1 MEKAAVSN
9 NVISR
14 NEIIANAKNDVQV
27 ICGQILKFRKM
38 PWEKRAS
45 HFKLHQND
53 ALCFIPHPDGRGHII
68 CGAHAWKK
76 LGLLANRIIDFEPE
90 LARRIS
96 TEQLKKIVV
105 NVFTQLILKEH
116 REVDLATAERILIGA
131 ADIAKQSLQ
140 TTEHYLPCVLFLKG
154 GPDEFKIGPVT
165 FTRRIAFFKKH
176 KQAFRR
182 SVDKSVRA
190 HIEHVSKTVEQ
201 GFPRERAATPEQ
213 SELFVRKLQARA
225 IKTYRNYPWIAT
237 VQIINC
243 DQAISEEHAAKIVDV
258 ALHVIRVF
266 IGADHTK
273 QLRLAWSRGDTLR
286 VAGMW
291 SDADD
296 LIHVSVGSRGM
307 GPVGFHN
314 WHEALT
320 QSGGPD
326 LLQVFGSALF
336 QLADPAK
343 PSQLHERF
351 IDAIN
356 WFGDAATDLEASASV
371 VKYTSAIERLFFG
384 KFHSKHDKQ
393 EAGKQKETHK
403 QVFAKRVT
411 HVLSVFNCADGKT
424 QKNAIKVYNARSELL
439 HGSSS
444 PRNKNIREQAEIA
457 EELARLCILCAAHL
471 YPMMLRVYVDAAP
484 IKLEEVM
491 DKICKDGIDSLVQEA
506 SKAKA

>member
-1 MEKAAVSN
+1 MTQNRMEKAAISN
-9 NVISR
+9 NVISK
-14 NEIIANAKNDVQV
+14 NEIIANAKNDVQI
-27 ICGQILKFRKM
+27 ICGQILKFMKM
-38 PWEKRAS
+38 PWEKQVS
-45 HFKLHQND
+45 HFKRHQYD
-53 ALCFIPHPDGRGHII
+53 ALCSIPHPDGKGHIT
-68 CGAHAWKK
+68 CGAQAWKK
-76 LGLLANRIIDFEPE
+76 LGLLANRVIDFEPE
-90 LARRIS
+90 LARRTS

-105 NVFTQLILKEH
+105 NVFTKLILKEH
-116 REVDLATAERILIGA
+116 REVDLATAERILIDA

-140 TTEHYLPCVLFLKG
+140 TTEHYLPCVLFLNG

-165 FTRRIAFFKKH
+165 FTRRVAFFKKH

-190 HIEHVSKTVEQ
+190 HIEHTNKTVEQ

-213 SELFVRKLQARA
+213 SELFVRKLRARA

-266 IGADHTK
+266 LGADHTK

-296 LIHVSVGSRGM
+296 LIHVRVGSRSM

-314 WHEALT
+314 WHETLT

-384 KFHSKHDKQ
+384 KFHPKY
-393 EAGKQKETHK
+393 HK
-403 QVFAKRVT
+403 RTFASRVT
-411 HVLSVFNCADGKT
+411 HVFGAFNCNDGET
-424 QKNAIKVYNARSELL
+424 HKNAIKIYNARSELL

-444 PRNKNIREQAEIA
+444 PRGEQIREQAKIA

-471 YPMMLRVYVDAAP
+471 YPMMLRVYVEAGP

>member
-1 MEKAAVSN
+1 MTQNRMEKAAVSN
-9 NVISR
+9 NTISR
-14 NEIIANAKNDVQV
+14 NEIIANAKNDLQV
-27 ICGQILKFRKM
+27 IRGQILKFQKM
-38 PWEKRAS
+38 PWEKQVS
-45 HFKLHQND
+45 HFRQHQHD
-53 ALCFIPHPDGRGHII
+53 ALCSIPHPDGRGHLI
-68 CGAHAWKK
+68 CGSLAWERFDR
-76 LGLLANRIIDFEPE
+76 LAIRVIDFEPE
-90 LARRIS
+90 LTRRVS
-96 TEQLKKIVV
+96 TEQLRKIVV
-105 NVFTQLILKEH
+105 DVFTQLILKEH
-116 REVDLATAERILIGA
+116 REVDLATAEQILMDA

-176 KQAFRR
+176 KQAFRH

-190 HIEHVSKTVEQ
+190 HIEHVNKTVEQ

-237 VQIINC
+237 VQITNC
-243 DQAISEEHAAKIVDV
+243 DQAISEEHAAKIIDV
-258 ALHVIRVF
+258 TLHVMRVF
-266 IGADHTK
+266 LGADHTK
-273 QLRLAWSRGDTLR
+273 LLRLAWSRGDTLR
-286 VAGMW
+286 TAGMW
-291 SDADD
+291 LDAED
-296 LIHVSVGSRGM
+296 LIHVRVGSRGM

-343 PSQLHERF
+343 SSQLHERF
-351 IDAIN
+351 IDAIT

-384 KFHSKHDKQ
+384 KFHDQHTK
-393 EAGKQKETHK
+393 A
-403 QVFAKRVT
+403 FASRVK
-411 HVLSVFNCADGKT
+411 LILGVFNCDDGET
-424 QKNAIKVYNARSELL
+424 QKNAIKVYKARSELL

-444 PRNKNIREQAEIA
+444 PRNEKIKEQARVA
-457 EELARLCILCAAHL
+457 EALARLCILCAAHL
-471 YPMMLRVYVDAAP
+471 YPMMLRVYVDADP